1 MQGEV
6 RGVTAEL
13 YEAIVA
19 IVDHRVAEIKVTR
32 QDFDELKSVVKEL
45 AEAQKE
51 TGQRVNEL
59 AEAQKETGQ
68 RVNELAEAQKETDKS
83 LQELALAQARTEN
96 ELRYLARQVGVIS
109 DTLGFGLED
118 IAKVVLPGYLERHL
132 SVRVDKLK

>member
-32 QDFDELKSVVKEL
+32 QDFDELKSVVK
-45 AEAQKE
+45 
-51 TGQRVNEL
+51 EL

>member
-32 QDFDELKSVVKEL
+32 QDFDELKSVVK
-45 AEAQKE
+45 
-51 TGQRVNEL
+51 
-59 AEAQKETGQ
+59 
-68 RVNELAEAQKETDKS
+68 ELAEAQKETDKS